1 MTRMKGFSRFSSAQV
16 LRFWFTG
23 CTRAP
28 EHRSNQRTLFL
39 TLLACVVLSL
49 AAGAQVTSDRLL
61 RAAEEPHNW
70 ITYSGGYASQRH
82 SLLTQITPGNVK
94 NLELK
99 WILPNQVFGAWQ
111 STPLVVDGM
120 MYLTQRPNDVLAVD
134 AKTGRVFW
142 QYRYVVSPDA
152 RVCCGA
158 NNRGV
163 AILGD
168 TLYMGTLDAHLV
180 AIDRTTGR
188 SLWDVPVGDPKLG
201 YSITMSPLIVK
212 DKVLVGS
219 GGGEYGVRG
228 FIAAF
233 DARTGKEVWR
243 FHTIPGPGE
252 KGHET
257 WSGDSWKTGGG
268 SVWVTPSYDPALN
281 LTYWGVGNPGPDFN
295 ARQRAGDNLYT
306 DSVVALDP
314 DTGTLK
320 WHFQFSPNDPYDY
333 DSVQI
338 GVLADITWRGTPTK
352 TILWANRNGFFY
364 VLDRTNGRF
373 LSGSAFVKVNW
384 ASGLDEK
391 GRPIPT
397 PQPPGQPTWPGVQGG
412 TNWYSPSFSP
422 RTGLLYVSAW
432 EGYASVY
439 RGEASEYVPG
449 RNFLGGSATPFTGV
463 TGAPG
468 VRVGRA
474 TPINSWTDAAGNGA
488 VIAIDPQTGQKK
500 WTFKQYDVTDSGI
513 LTTATDLLFSGGREG
528 YFYALDARTG
538 VELWKASLGGQIAN
552 GPMTYAVDGKQ
563 YVSVIS
569 GNSLVTFALRD

>member
-1 MTRMKGFSRFSSAQV
+1 MTRSIVLVASIGFTAAS
-16 LRFWFTG
+16 
-23 CTRAP
+23 
-28 EHRSNQRTLFL
+28 
-39 TLLACVVLSL
+39 LSL
-49 AAGAQVTSDRLL
+49 GAQVTSDRLL
-61 RAAEEPHNW
+61 RAASEPHNW
-70 ITYSGGYASQRH
+70 ITYSGGYAGLRH
-82 SLLTQITPGNVK
+82 SLLTQITPDNVTD
-94 NLELK
+94 LELK

-111 STPLVVDGM
+111 SSPIVVDGM
-120 MYLTQRPNDVLAVD
+120 MYVTQRPNDVLAVD

-142 QYRYVVSPDA
+142 QYRYAVSPDA

-180 AIDRTTGR
+180 AIDAKTGR

-201 YSITMSPLIVK
+201 YSITLAPLVVK

-228 FIAAF
+228 FVAAF
-233 DARTGKEVWR
+233 DARTGREVWR

-252 KGHET
+252 KGHDT

-268 SVWVTPSYDPALN
+268 SIWVTPSYDPALN

-295 ARQRAGDNLYT
+295 AGQRTGDNLYT

-314 DTGTLK
+314 DTGVMK

-352 TILWANRNGFFY
+352 ALLWANRNGFFY
-364 VLDRTNGRF
+364 VLDRTNGTF
-373 LSGSAFVKVNW
+373 LSGTPFTKVNW
-384 ASGLDEK
+384 ASGLDGT
-391 GRPIPT
+391 GRPIHT

-422 RTGLLYVSAW
+422 STGLFYFSAW
-432 EGYASVY
+432 EGYASIFK
-439 RGEASEYVPG
+439 SEPSPYVPG
-449 RNFLGGSATPFTGV
+449 RNFLGGSATPFAGV

-474 TPINSWTDAAGNGA
+474 TPINTWTDAAGNGA
-488 VIAIDPQTGQKK
+488 VIAIDPQTGQRK
-500 WTFKQYDVTDSGI
+500 WTFTQFDVTDSGI
-513 LTTATDLLFSGGREG
+513 LTTATDLLFTGGREG
-528 YFYALDARTG
+528 YFYALDAKTG
-538 VELWKASLGGQIAN
+538 TELWKASLGGQIAN

-563 YVSVIS
+563 YVAVIS
-569 GNSLVTFALRD
+569 GNSLVVFGLRE

>member
-1 MTRMKGFSRFSSAQV
+1 MTGRI
-16 LRFWFTG
+16 
-23 CTRAP
+23 
-28 EHRSNQRTLFL
+28 
-39 TLLACVVLSL
+39 SL
-49 AAGAQVTSDRLL
+49 AISLMLVVMSLHGDAQVTYDRLL
-61 RAAEEPHNW
+61 RAADEPQNW
-70 ITYSGGYASQRH
+70 ITYSGGYAGQRY
-82 SLLTQITPGNVK
+82 SPLTQITPGNIK

-111 STPLVVDGM
+111 SSPIVVDGI
-120 MYLTQRPNDVLAVD
+120 MYVTQRPNDVLAVD

-142 QYRYVVSPDA
+142 QYRYTVSPDA

-168 TLYMGTLDAHLV
+168 TLYTGTLDAHLV

-188 SLWDVPVGDPKLG
+188 SLWDVTVGDPKLG
-201 YSITMSPLIVK
+201 YSITMAPLIVK

-219 GGGEYGVRG
+219 GGGEYGIRG

-233 DARTGKEVWR
+233 DARTGKELWR
-243 FHTIPGPGE
+243 FDTIPGPGE

-257 WSGDSWKTGGG
+257 WDGDSWKSGGA

-295 ARQRAGDNLYT
+295 PAQRLGDNLYT

-314 DTGTLK
+314 DTGALK
-320 WHFQFSPNDPYDY
+320 WYFQFSPHDPYDY

-338 GVLADITWRGTPTK
+338 GVLADLNWKGTPTK
-352 TILWANRNGFFY
+352 AILWGNRNGFFY

-373 LSGSAFVKVNW
+373 LSGTPFVKVNW
-384 ASGLDEK
+384 ASGIDEK

-397 PQPPGQPTWPGVQGG
+397 PQPEGQPTWPGVQGG

-422 RTGLLYVSAW
+422 RTGLFYISAW
-432 EGYASVY
+432 DGYASIFKP
-439 RGEASEYVPG
+439 ETSQYVPG
-449 RNFLGGSATPFTGV
+449 RNFLGGGATPYAGV
-463 TGAPG
+463 QGAPG
-468 VRVGRA
+468 VRVGRV
-474 TPINSWTDAAGNGA
+474 TPINTWTDAAGNGA
-488 VIAIDPQTGQKK
+488 VIAIDPLTGQKK
-500 WTFKQYDVTDSGI
+500 WTFKQFDVTDSGN
-513 LTTATDLLFSGGREG
+513 LTTATDLLFTGGREG

-538 VELWKASLGGQIAN
+538 AELWKASLGGQIAN
-552 GPMTYAVDGKQ
+552 GPITYAVDGKQ

-569 GNSLVTFALRD
+569 GNSLITFALRE

>member
-1 MTRMKGFSRFSSAQV
+1 MT
-16 LRFWFTG
+16 LRV
-23 CTRAP
+23 A
-28 EHRSNQRTLFL
+28 
-39 TLLACVVLSL
+39 LACALLLVVMSL
-49 AAGAQVTSDRLL
+49 RGDAQVTSDRLL
-61 RAAEEPHNW
+61 RAEQEPQNW
-70 ITYSGGYASQRH
+70 ITYSGNYSGQRH
-82 SLLTQITPGNVK
+82 SVLTQITPANVR

-111 STPLVVDGM
+111 SSPIVVDGM
-120 MYLTQRPNDVLAVD
+120 MYVTQRPNDVLAVD

-142 QYRYVVSPDA
+142 QYRYVNSPDA

-168 TLYMGTLDAHLV
+168 MLYMGTLDAHLV

-201 YSITMSPLIVK
+201 YSITMAPLVVK

-219 GGGEYGVRG
+219 GGGEYGIRG
-228 FIAAF
+228 FVAAF
-233 DARTGKEVWR
+233 DAKTGKELWR
-243 FHTIPGPGE
+243 VYTIPGPGE
-252 KGHET
+252 RGNET
-257 WSGDSWKTGGG
+257 WGGDSWKTGGG
-268 SVWVTPSYDPALN
+268 SIWVTPAYDPALN
-281 LTYWGVGNPGPDFN
+281 LTYWGVGNPGPDWN
-295 ARQRAGDNLYT
+295 PDQRPGDNLYT
-306 DSVVALDP
+306 DSVIALDP
-314 DTGTLK
+314 DTGAMK

-338 GVLADITWRGTPTK
+338 GVLADINWRGTPTK

-373 LSGSAFVKVNW
+373 LLGAPLVKVNW
-384 ASGLDEK
+384 ASDLDDK

-397 PQPPGQPTWPGVQGG
+397 PQPEGQPTWPGVQGG

-422 RTGLLYVSAW
+422 RTGLLYFSAW
-432 EGYASVY
+432 EGYASVF
-439 RGEASEYVPG
+439 RKEKAEYVPG
-449 RNFLGGSATPFTGV
+449 RNFLGGGGTPYTGV

-488 VIAIDPQTGQKK
+488 VMAIDPQTGQKK
-500 WTFKQYDVTDSGI
+500 WTFKQFDVTDSGN
-513 LTTATDLLFSGGREG
+513 LTTATDLLFTGGREG

-538 VELWKASLGGQIAN
+538 AELWKASLGGQIAN
-552 GPMTYAVDGKQ
+552 GPITYAIDGKQ

-569 GNSLVTFALRD
+569 GNSLITFALRD

>member
-1 MTRMKGFSRFSSAQV
+1 MGMTCRLAVAISS
-16 LRFWFTG
+16 L
-23 CTRAP
+23 
-28 EHRSNQRTLFL
+28 
-39 TLLACVVLSL
+39 LLALSV
-49 AAGAQVTSDRLL
+49 AIAGQVTSDRLL
-61 RAAEEPHNW
+61 RAEDEPQNW
-70 ITYSGGYASQRH
+70 ITYSGGYAGQRH
-82 SLLTQITPGNVK
+82 SLLTQITPGNVR

-111 STPLVVDGM
+111 STPIVVDGI
-120 MYLTQRPNDVLAVD
+120 MYVTQRPNDVLAVD

-142 QYRYVVSPDA
+142 QYRYTVSPDA

-188 SLWDVPVGDPKLG
+188 SLWDVVVGDPKHG
-201 YSITMSPLIVK
+201 YSITMAPLIVK

-233 DARTGKEVWR
+233 DSKTGKELWR

-252 KGHET
+252 KGHDT
-257 WSGDSWKTGGG
+257 WSGDSWKSGGA
-268 SVWVTPSYDPALN
+268 SVWLTPSYDPALN
-281 LTYWGVGNPGPDFN
+281 LTYWGIGNPGPDFN
-295 ARQRAGDNLYT
+295 PDQRLGDNLYT
-306 DSVVALDP
+306 DSVVALNP
-314 DTGTLK
+314 DTGALQ
-320 WHFQFSPNDPYDY
+320 WHFQFSPHDPYDY

-338 GVLADITWRGTPTK
+338 GVLVDLNWGGTPTK

-364 VLDRTNGRF
+364 VLDRTNGRY
-373 LSGSAFVKVNW
+373 LAGTPFVKVNW
-384 ASGLDEK
+384 ASGIDEK

-397 PQPPGQPTWPGVQGG
+397 PQPEGQPTWPGVQGG
-412 TNWYSPSFSP
+412 TNWYSPSYSP
-422 RTGLLYVSAW
+422 RTGLMYVSVW
-432 EGYASVY
+432 EGYASIFKK
-439 RGEASEYVPG
+439 EKSEYVAG

-463 TGAPG
+463 PGAPG

-474 TPINSWTDAAGNGA
+474 TPINTWTDAAGNGA
-488 VIAIDPQTGQKK
+488 VIAIDPQTGQRK
-500 WTFKQYDVTDSGI
+500 WTFKQFDVTDSGN
-513 LTTATDLLFSGGREG
+513 LTTATDLLFTGGREG

-538 VELWKASLGGQIAN
+538 AELWKASLGGQIAN
-552 GPMTYAVDGKQ
+552 GPISFAVDGKQ

-569 GNSLVTFALRD
+569 GNSLITFALRE

>member
-1 MTRMKGFSRFSSAQV
+1 MLVVASTRG
-16 LRFWFTG
+16 
-23 CTRAP
+23 
-28 EHRSNQRTLFL
+28 
-39 TLLACVVLSL
+39 
-49 AAGAQVTSDRLL
+49 GAQVSSDRLL
-61 RAAEEPHNW
+61 RAAEEPQNW
-70 ITYSGGYASQRH
+70 LTYSGGYASQRY
-82 SLLTQITPGNVK
+82 SLLTQITPGNVR
-94 NLELK
+94 NLELE

-257 WSGDSWKTGGG
+257 WSGDSWQTGGG

-295 ARQRAGDNLYT
+295 AGQRSGDNLYT

-352 TILWANRNGFFY
+352 AILWANRNGFFY

-422 RTGLLYVSAW
+422 RTGLLYFSAW
-432 EGYASVY
+432 EGYASIY

-513 LTTATDLLFSGGREG
+513 LTTATDVLFTGGREG

-538 VELWKASLGGQIAN
+538 VELWKSSLGGQIAN

-563 YVSVIS
+563 YVSIIS
-569 GNSLVTFALRD
+569 GNSLITFGLRD